1 MCSILILLL
10 NKLFGSEYSL
20 HFQIIAFLSR
30 VLGIIYFRKY
40 SPLLTTQFKILKCN
54 LLKQKTKKLWWSKSN
69 TFGRISNFLRCF
81 IFERE
86 REREREQVRRGGG
99 GGTRGSQCRAQTPEP
114 WDHNYKF
121 LFWFLLSKGRK
132 VLYPNKYLFI
142 VVTQDDLIL
151 SSFSNQFWNS
161 SMGLP
166 S

>member
-30 VLGIIYFRKY
+30 VLVIIYFRKY
-40 SPLLTTQFKILKCN
+40 SPLLTTQFKTLKCN

-86 REREREQVRRGGG
+86 RECKWGGAVAG
-99 GGTRGSQCRAQTPEP
+99 GPEDPNAGLKLLNHEIITINFFSDSFNQRAEKCYIQINT
-114 WDHNYKF
+114 
-121 LFWFLLSKGRK
+121 
-132 VLYPNKYLFI
+132 
-142 VVTQDDLIL
+142 
-151 SSFSNQFWNS
+151 FS
-161 SMGLP
+161 
-166 S
+166 